1 MMILF
6 SGAKTKNLGR
16 DGHKKTFLDWS
27 LLQNGS
33 FYPYISDT
41 IKGLY
46 KSEAAFNSEVIAIF
60 SFR

>member
-1 MMILF
+1 MF
-6 SGAKTKNLGR
+6 TKN
-16 DGHKKTFLDWS
+16 TFFELS
-27 LLQNGS
+27 LFQSES